1 MDNRDKIIKDLYEL
15 KSSISSE
22 IFELENKLY
31 LLRDS
36 LDDINNEICKA
47 AGHSFSDWKQVIN
60 PDWLNNTDDENI
72 DMYCY
77 KRKCS
82 VCGKEEIT
90 FDKATP
96 KIRGRVKK

>member
-47 AGHSFSDWKQVIN
+47 AGHSFSDWKQAIN
-60 PDWLNNTDDENI
+60 SAWLNNTNDENI

-82 VCGKEEIT
+82 VCGKVEIT
-90 FDKATP
+90 YSAPDT
-96 KIRGRVKK
+96 KIRSKKK